1 MSEYMFFNGELLRK
15 FYDPITNSYA
25 VPMYVLS
32 DELSSALRTENVEF
46 KNALEA
52 YEKRLSSLEDELARR
67 DAVIEALKA
76 KNERLK
82 SAVQLFGTY

>member
-1 MSEYMFFNGELLRK
+1 MSECMFFSGELLRK

-25 VPMYVLS
+25 VPMCVLS
-32 DELSSALRTENVEF
+32 DELSSALRAENVEL
-46 KNALEA
+46 KHALEA
-52 YEKRLSSLEDELARR
+52 YDKRVSTLEDELARR
-67 DAVIEALKA
+67 DAVIEALKT